1 MTTYIIRRLASSLV
15 VIGVISAIV
24 FIAVDASGDP
34 AVLLAP
40 MDALPEDV
48 QALRVRLGLD
58 RPLPLRYARF
68 LREALSGELRSF
80 RHKVPPSQLIFPH
93 LLRSMQLAIPS
104 LVIATIIAIPFGMI
118 AAIRRGTAPD
128 GTILSIALIG
138 QATPLFLICTA
149 LIWIFAVQLKW
160 LPVSGRGSILHFV
173 LPVLSLTAFNMAV
186 LLRLTR
192 SSVLDILGLDFL
204 RTARAKG
211 LPAALV
217 NIRHALPNA
226 LLPIISA
233 MGVRLGAMLSGVI
246 VVEVMFAWPGIGKLL
261 YDAVLQRDI
270 PIVVVGSLVIA
281 VMVSILNLL
290 VDLSYAAIDPR
301 IRYS

>member
-1 MTTYIIRRLASSLV
+1 M
-15 VIGVISAIV
+15 
-24 FIAVDASGDP
+24 
-34 AVLLAP
+34 
-40 MDALPEDV
+40 
-48 QALRVRLGLD
+48 
-58 RPLPLRYARF
+58 
-68 LREALSGELRSF
+68 
-80 RHKVPPSQLIFPH
+80 
-93 LLRSMQLAIPS
+93 
-104 LVIATIIAIPFGMI
+104 
-118 AAIRRGTAPD
+118 
-128 GTILSIALIG
+128 
-138 QATPLFLICTA
+138 
-149 LIWIFAVQLKW
+149 
-160 LPVSGRGSILHFV
+160 HFV
-173 LPVLSLTAFNMAV
+173 LPVLSLTAFNLAV

>member
-1 MTTYIIRRLASSLV
+1 MATCLW
-15 VIGVISAIV
+15 GE
-24 FIAVDASGDP
+24 G
-34 AVLLAP
+34 
-40 MDALPEDV
+40 
-48 QALRVRLGLD
+48 
-58 RPLPLRYARF
+58 RF
-68 LREALSGELRSF
+68 
-80 RHKVPPSQLIFPH
+80 
-93 LLRSMQLAIPS
+93 
-104 LVIATIIAIPFGMI
+104 
-118 AAIRRGTAPD
+118 
-128 GTILSIALIG
+128 
-138 QATPLFLICTA
+138 
-149 LIWIFAVQLKW
+149 
-160 LPVSGRGSILHFV
+160 LHFV
-173 LPVLSLTAFNMAV
+173 LPVLSLTAFNLAV

-270 PIVVVGSLVIA
+270 PIVVGGVISNCRDGIYPETFW
-281 VMVSILNLL
+281 SISHMLL
-290 VDLSYAAIDPR
+290 SIHVFVTPR
-301 IRYS
+301 RLLTHDYERAKSWDVPEDQTRPNPL